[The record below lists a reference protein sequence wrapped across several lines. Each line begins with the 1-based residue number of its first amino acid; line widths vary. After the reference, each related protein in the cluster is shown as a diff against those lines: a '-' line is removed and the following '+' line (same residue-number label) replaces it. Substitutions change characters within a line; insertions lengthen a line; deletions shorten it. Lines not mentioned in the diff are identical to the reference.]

1 MNICPC
7 CKTTHDSTACPTP
20 SGEGLDAT
28 SCSHFVEWLESKAE
42 EYNQIERGCKQ
53 WNLDRDNYRRMAWA
67 MHFVKET
74 FLNEN
79 AK

>member
-1 MNICPC
+1 MS
-7 CKTTHDSTACPTP
+7 KTDKQPEEETLPRNDKGS
-20 SGEGLDAT
+20 SAT

-42 EYNQIERGCKQ
+42 EYNQIERGYEQ

-67 MHFVKET
+67 MRFVKET